1 MNSVRRFRER
11 LADWLPFDT
20 LRARTMAIVL
30 IGISTVHVVSL
41 WTYQYS
47 LREEMALSD
56 DARLADRLITIKRAV
71 MRAPPAQR
79 ETVAHDLSGGPIEA
93 HWSLVE
99 YAVEGGPG
107 AETLASLGKRLQQLS
122 PELAEGGLVI
132 GSNREA
138 AGDPHFALIS
148 MRLPDSSWVNV
159 SLVSWTN
166 RVPSFH
172 GTWLSA
178 TLMAIGAVLVS
189 VFLVQWLTKPLAAVA
204 EAASR
209 FQGGSKPV
217 PVAETGPREV
227 RSLAMAFND
236 MQNRIS
242 RLLVDRTQAL
252 AAVSHDLKTPITR
265 LRFRVED
272 VGDEALRRDM
282 AADLADME
290 LMIDQTLAYLRG
302 DRTEEELKPVDVN
315 AILETV
321 TDMYNDRGEEASLS
335 GSEGAVIV
343 GRHLALKRAFS
354 NLVDN
359 ATKYGGT
366 ARVAV
371 EDAPGEIIVSIS
383 DNGPGIAPQDREK
396 ALMPFSRLEPSRNR
410 LTGGFGLGLTIAKA
424 VIEGHGGE
432 LCLEQ
437 GKEAGLMVV
446 VRLPKSGPG

>member
-1 MNSVRRFRER
+1 MSAIRRFRDR
-11 LADWLPFDT
+11 LAVWLPFDT

-56 DARLADRLITIKRAV
+56 ESRLADRLITIKRAV
-71 MRAPPAQR
+71 MRVPPGER

-99 YAVEGGPG
+99 HAVEGGPG
-107 AETLASLGKRLQQLS
+107 SETLSSLGNRLEQLS

-132 GSNREA
+132 GSNRDA
-138 AGDPHFALIS
+138 AEDPHFALIS

-159 SLVSWTN
+159 SLVSWST
-166 RVPSFH
+166 RVPSVQ

-178 TLMAIGAVLVS
+178 TLLAIGAVLVS
-189 VFLVQWLTKPLAAVA
+189 VLLVQWLTKPLAAVA
-204 EAASR
+204 QAASR
-209 FQGGSKPV
+209 FQGGSKPL

-227 RSLAMAFND
+227 RALAVAFND

-265 LRFRVED
+265 LRFRLEEVD
-272 VGDEALRRDM
+272 DQALRQDM
-282 AADLADME
+282 VADLADME

-321 TDMYNDRGEEASLS
+321 TDMHNDRGEEASLAGCES
-335 GSEGAVIV
+335 AVIV

-359 ATKYGGT
+359 AIKYGGA
-366 ARVAV
+366 ARVAI
-371 EDAPGEIIVSIS
+371 EDAPGEILVSIS
-383 DNGPGIAPQDREK
+383 DDGPGIAAEDRER
-396 ALMPFSRLEPSRNR
+396 ALMPFSRLEPSRNKS
-410 LTGGFGLGLTIAKA
+410 TGGFGLGLTIAKA

-432 LCLEQ
+432 LRLEP
-437 GKEAGLMVV
+437 GREAGLMVV
-446 VRLPKSGPG
+446 VRLPKSAAA